1 MASRRSSTR
10 IGGDTEG
17 KMMNGKRKS
26 GVTGKE
32 LDDGEPDKKK
42 RKQGVT
48 AFNPK
53 PVPLPNSSN
62 TPPDDFEIPLE
73 LGPPPSEKRPARR
86 RESTRAIRERQQSAS
101 PPAGLIL
108 QSTTGH
114 TAKKPKTTRGES
126 IEPVRGAVGTAD
138 DPLAGVEETA
148 SMRNTNARAPAP
160 QVDNLRFSTSA
171 RPRPSAPRPTSPPR
185 RTFAGSSSS
194 AAGPSKTSATMGPP
208 SGTFVR
214 KTRKSVSRL
223 QELSKE
229 SVVPVMESETP
240 VIRKN
245 QELRGQQARRSS
257 LDHRG
262 GRASSSWG
270 KGEITMPHKSVDH
283 KLFYRHIPTS
293 YPDPIKARMLLVWC
307 ANRAVDEALRPSKS
321 SSRSKGKEKE
331 TRSDEGDKIIRE
343 IMEEFVQKMNRG
355 AVDTSS
361 VFGVP
366 GQNSSATGLK
376 PHPRN
381 VTNRRVESDT
391 LSAIRKYK
399 EEGSHWSALINAA
412 NTKQQETIRR
422 LEKKKTLDATP
433 DMTKAEEWMKQ
444 ALGEADRVISEG
456 EGDLEAMGEFAD
468 VEYKVDLLQQTSHV
482 ALQYSLQA
490 SRFLDG
496 IFSSLTADLRAR
508 ERLGLPSELPPHDID
523 GPDTTSLL
531 VSTRAVSATASGASS
546 SFKPKSDPMSLLR
559 ALASAESKDQ
569 TEDTVAAAAKVA
581 PMPATMTGMGMTP
594 RRPTAGMTPRRPGG
608 GGAAGPGGSLAPGT
622 TPRRGGTYGKGT
634 TSGAE

>member
-1 MASRRSSTR
+1 MATRRSSSTTIR
-10 IGGDTEG
+10 IVGDTEK
-17 KMMNGKRKS
+17 KMVNGKRKS
-26 GVTGKE
+26 VIPTKE
-32 LDDGEPDKKK
+32 VDDGEPDKKK
-42 RKQGVT
+42 RKQGGSKKP

-53 PVPLPNSSN
+53 PVPLPNSSD
-62 TPPDDFEIPLE
+62 TPPDDNELPLE

-101 PPAGLIL
+101 PPPGLML
-108 QSTTGH
+108 NTNTSTTS
-114 TAKKPKTTRGES
+114 KKPKSRGKS
-126 IEPVRGAVGTAD
+126 IEPVRGAIGTAD

-148 SMRNTNARAPAP
+148 SMRNTNTRAPAP
-160 QVDNLRFSTSA
+160 LVENLRFSTSA

-185 RTFAGSSSS
+185 RTFAGSASSTAGAGS
-194 AAGPSKTSATMGPP
+194 SKLAANMGPP
-208 SGTFVR
+208 TGAFVR
-214 KTRKSVSRL
+214 KTRKSMSRL

-245 QELRGQQARRSS
+245 QELRGAQARRSS

-283 KLFYRHIPTS
+283 KLFYRHIPTA

-307 ANRAVDEALRPSKS
+307 ANRAVDEALKPVKSS

-331 TRSDEGDKIIRE
+331 VRSDEGDKMIRE
-343 IMEEFVQKMNRG
+343 IMDEFVQKMNRG

-361 VFGVP
+361 VLGTP
-366 GQNSSATGLK
+366 GQDSAMSGLK

-381 VTNRRVESDT
+381 VTNRKVESDT
-391 LSAIRKYK
+391 LAAIRKYK

-412 NTKQQETIRR
+412 NTKQQEVIRK
-422 LEKKKTLDATP
+422 LEKKKALDAEP
-433 DMTKAEEWMKQ
+433 DMSQAEGWMRQ
-444 ALGEADRVISEG
+444 ALSVAERVISEG
-456 EGDLEAMGEFAD
+456 EGDLEAMGEFTD
-468 VEYKVDLLQQTSHV
+468 VEYKVDLLQQSSHV

-496 IFSSLTADLRAR
+496 IFSSLTSDLRAR
-508 ERLGLPSELPPHDID
+508 EGLGLPSELPPHDTD

-531 VSTRAVSATASGASS
+531 VSTRPTSTSQSQS
-546 SFKPKSDPMSLLR
+546 QSKPKTDPISLLR
-559 ALASAESKDQ
+559 ALASAESKGQ
-569 TEDTVAAAAKVA
+569 SEETVAAAAKVA
-581 PMPATMTGMGMTP
+581 PMPAMTP
-594 RRPTAGMTPRRPGG
+594 RRPTAGMTPRRPGTSTVG
-608 GGAAGPGGSLAPGT
+608 GGASLAPGT
-622 TPRRGGTYGKGT
+622 TPRRGGAYGRGT
-634 TSGAE
+634 TSSAE